1 MQKPKG
7 KPQNDCFIHILNTFY
22 YLEKILS
29 TIIHKR
35 SPSIWQR
42 VSMKDFG
49 YVKGP
54 SGREA
59 TAHAFP
65 VVSDLFVDP
74 GWRTELQP
82 DTNPMVF
89 WMGPFMLIM

>member
-1 MQKPKG
+1 MKG
-7 KPQNDCFIHILNTFY
+7 FENVI
-22 YLEKILS
+22 
-29 TIIHKR
+29 
-35 SPSIWQR
+35 
-42 VSMKDFG
+42 
-49 YVKGP
+49 GP

-65 VVSDLFVDP
+65 VVSDLLVDP

-82 DTNPMVF
+82 NAKPTVF